1 MAFYIGVEKVTN
13 GGFDY
18 DVDWE
23 KNTGWT
29 IDSGVATADGSANA
43 SHLYQNVQLNDLKT
57 YAYSFD
63 YVASIADGKLKMQ
76 WNGNAQYYDIVTLD
90 AEFGETGGHVEGEF
104 TVGTNTNNYIYFQM
118 VQGNAACWAGT
129 IDNVQVRELK
139 LVMDNEKTSYF
150 VNVAPSF
157 KFRTIISYQYMVG
170 GYHNSTCWRTA
181 HKVVA
186 STDQGANLGDM
197 LQKGAG
203 YTDGVGNNK
212 QLFVFGTDG
221 DGSTYQDGYPGNTT
235 YTSSFSMIND
245 TTYTHSDT
253 HNTANARNDTG
264 TVWLEEYFCW
274 IFGGYVSQGGNGV
287 VEKMDLTNEVMTT
300 SVYTS
305 ILSGDNDSGGACG
318 KMVDESFAYIY
329 DDTAAVLFNMV
340 TETEASSAQWGPSG
354 QQKGISSKIRM
365 GWCGSQGSY
374 SEGPYW
380 NRWNL
385 TTNTNLGTMTK
396 INNSGTG
403 PGEENYTMGQDHQ
416 YMLGNHDGA
425 QNNESH
431 KFYYATETGV
441 ANPSGLAPTT
451 HTGQSSATCGWRS

>member
-1 MAFYIGVEKVTN
+1 MAFYIGVEKVIN
-13 GGFDY
+13 GSFDY
-18 DVDWE
+18 DTNWE

-29 IDSGVATADGSANA
+29 IGSGVATADGSTHA
-43 SHLYQNVQLNDLKT
+43 SHLYQNIQLNDLKT

-245 TTYTHSDT
+245 TTYTHSST
-253 HNTANARNDTG
+253 HNTAVTRNQGG
-264 TVWLEEYFCW
+264 TVWLEEYFAW
-274 IFGGYVSQGGNGV
+274 IFGGHSNNSDFD
-287 VEKMDLTNEVMTT
+287 VEKMDLTNEAMTAT
-300 SVYTS
+300 VYNS
-305 ILSGDNDSGGACG
+305 LLSGDNDEQAACG
-318 KMVDESFAYIY
+318 KMVDEHFAYIW
-329 DDTAAVLFNMV
+329 DNLNAVLFNMV
-340 TETEASSAQWGPSG
+340 TESESTSTQWGPYG
-354 QQKGISSKIRM
+354 QQRGISSKNRR
-365 GWCGSQGSY
+365 GWCGSEGSY
-374 SEGPYW
+374 SSGPNW
-380 NRWNL
+380 NRWDL

-416 YMLGNHDGA
+416 YMLGNHDGN

-431 KFYYATETGV
+431 KFFYATETGV
-441 ANPSGLAPTT
+441 VNPTGLAPTA